1 MRRNSVMPQLAMVTG
16 AAQGIGRAIVE
27 RLGADGF
34 DILAL
39 DADET
44 QLSRSA
50 ADWREAGLT
59 VRTAAVDC
67 RDRAA
72 VIKALDGVEAVD
84 VLVNNAGISGVL
96 DPIGQVD
103 RAACDRVMGVN
114 LLATIRVAQEA
125 VRRMPDGGSVINI
138 ASRGYLGGAGAAHY
152 VASKAAVVS
161 LTRAMAI
168 ELRWRGVRV
177 NAVAPG
183 MVDTRMID
191 GFGDMLG
198 ALKRMEPTGAPA
210 NPAEIAAIVSVLAG
224 PDASF
229 VNGQILMA
237 DGGKSLGLP
246 PL

>member
-1 MRRNSVMPQLAMVTG
+1 VPPLAMITG
-16 AAQGIGRAIVE
+16 AAQGIGSAIVE

-34 DILAL
+34 DVLAL
-39 DADET
+39 DADGVR
-44 QLSRSA
+44 LSQA
-50 ADWREAGLT
+50 ATAWREAGLT
-59 VRTAAVDC
+59 VEIAVADC
-67 RDRAA
+67 RDRSA
-72 VIKALDGVEAVD
+72 VTKALDAVDRVD
-84 VLVNNAGISGVL
+84 VLVNNAGVSGAL
-96 DPIGQVD
+96 DSIGKVD
-103 RAACDRVMGVN
+103 RAGCERVMGVN
-114 LLATIRVAQEA
+114 LLGTIKVAQEA
-125 VRRMPDGGSVINI
+125 VRRMPVVNV

-152 VASKAAVVS
+152 VASKAGVVS

-168 ELRWRGVRV
+168 ELRWRGIRV

-198 ALKRMEPTGAPA
+198 ALKKMEPTGAPA
-210 NPAEIAAIVSVLAG
+210 KPAEIAAIVSFLAG

-229 VNGQILMA
+229 VNGQVLMA

>member
-1 MRRNSVMPQLAMVTG
+1 MPQLAMVTG

-27 RLGADGF
+27 RLAAKGF

-39 DADET
+39 DADEA

-50 ADWREAGLT
+50 SDWRDAGLT
-59 VRTAAVDC
+59 VRTATADC

-72 VIKALDGVEAVD
+72 VIRALDGVERLD
-84 VLVNNAGISGVL
+84 VLVNNAGISGIL

-103 RAACDRVMGVN
+103 RAGCERVMGVN
-114 LLATIRVAQEA
+114 LVATIRVAQEA
-125 VRRMPDGGSVINI
+125 VRRMGDGGSVINI
-138 ASRGYLGGAGAAHY
+138 ASRGYLGGAGGAHY

-168 ELRWRGVRV
+168 ELRWRGIRV

-198 ALKRMEPTGAPA
+198 ALKRMEPTGGPT
-210 NPAEIAAIVSVLAG
+210 NPDEIAAIVGVLAG
-224 PDASF
+224 PEASF

>member
-1 MRRNSVMPQLAMVTG
+1 MPQLAMVTG

-39 DADET
+39 DADGDR
-44 QLSRSA
+44 LSQA
-50 ADWREAGLT
+50 AYAWREAGLT
-59 VRTAAVDC
+59 VRTAAADC
-67 RDRAA
+67 RDRSAIA
-72 VIKALDGVEAVD
+72 RALDGVEQVD

-103 RAACDRVMGVN
+103 RADCERVMGVN
-114 LLATIRVAQEA
+114 LLGTIRVGQEA
-125 VRRMPDGGSVINI
+125 ARRMPDGGSIINV

-152 VASKAAVVS
+152 VASKAGVVS

-177 NAVAPG
+177 NAIAPG

-198 ALKRMEPTGAPA
+198 ALKKMEPTGAPA
-210 NPAEIAAIVSVLAG
+210 SPTEIAAIVSFLAG
-224 PDASF
+224 PDSSF

>member
-1 MRRNSVMPQLAMVTG
+1 MPQLAMVTG

-50 ADWREAGLT
+50 NDWREAGLT
-59 VRTAAVDC
+59 VRTAVADC
-67 RDRAA
+67 RDRVA
-72 VIKALDGVEAVD
+72 VTKALDGVETLG
-84 VLVNNAGISGVL
+84 VLVNNAGISGAL

-103 RAACDRVMGVN
+103 RAGCDRVMSIN
-114 LLATIRVAQEA
+114 LLATIKVAQEA
-125 VRRMPDGGSVINI
+125 VRRMPNGGSIINI

-198 ALKRMEPTGAPA
+198 ALKRLEPTGAPA
-210 NPAEIAAIVSVLAG
+210 DPAEIAAIVSVLAG
-224 PDASF
+224 PDAGF

-237 DGGKSLGLP
+237 DGGKSLGMP

>member
-1 MRRNSVMPQLAMVTG
+1 M
-16 AAQGIGRAIVE
+16 
-27 RLGADGF
+27 
-34 DILAL
+34 
-39 DADET
+39 
-44 QLSRSA
+44 RSA

-59 VRTAAVDC
+59 VRTAAADC

-72 VIKALDGVEAVD
+72 VIKVLDGVEV
-84 VLVNNAGISGVL
+84 VNVFVNNVGISGVL
-96 DPIGQVD
+96 DLIGQVN

-177 NAVAPG
+177 NAVASG

-198 ALKRMEPTGAPA
+198 ALKCMEPTGAPA

-224 PDASF
+224 PEASF

-237 DGGKSLGLP
+237 DGGKSLGLS

>member
-1 MRRNSVMPQLAMVTG
+1 MPQLAMVTG

-39 DADET
+39 DADGDR
-44 QLSRSA
+44 LSQT
-50 ADWREAGLT
+50 ADAWRETGLT
-59 VRTAAVDC
+59 VRAAAADC
-67 RDRAA
+67 RDRAEIRRA
-72 VIKALDGVEAVD
+72 MDGVERVD
-84 VLVNNAGISGVL
+84 VLVNNAGVSGIL

-103 RAACDRVMGVN
+103 RADCQRVMGVN
-114 LLATIRVAQEA
+114 LLGTIRVGQEA
-125 VRRMPDGGSVINI
+125 ARRMPAGGSIINV

-152 VASKAAVVS
+152 VASKAGVVS

-198 ALKRMEPTGAPA
+198 ALKKMEPTGAPA
-210 NPAEIAAIVSVLAG
+210 SPTEIAAVVSFLAG
-224 PDASF
+224 PDSTF